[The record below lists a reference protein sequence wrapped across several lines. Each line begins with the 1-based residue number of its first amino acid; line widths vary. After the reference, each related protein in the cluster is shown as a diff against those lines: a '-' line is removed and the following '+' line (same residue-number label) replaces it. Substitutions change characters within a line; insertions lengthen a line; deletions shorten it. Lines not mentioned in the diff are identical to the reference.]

1 LSSTEWI
8 RSKFLISLMVFQL
21 DFPNNPF
28 RQFPKT
34 HYSSPALAG
43 FQHSNWGEAPKFVNE
58 NIYISGL
65 FWWPLVFII
74 NVKLRE
80 IIILK

>member
-1 LSSTEWI
+1 MVEQWNDVNSFFTEWI
-8 RSKFLISLMVFQL
+8 RSEFLISLMVCQL

-43 FQHSNWGEAPKFVNE
+43 FQHSNWGEAPDFDPTVLPGESHN
-58 NIYISGL
+58 
-65 FWWPLVFII
+65 
-74 NVKLRE
+74 
-80 IIILK
+80 